1 MTKKQI
7 LELLKSSKWTHNS
20 KNDLFTDDESSETLA
35 IWDKDHAFTIHGVR
49 NIFLKDNIVLV
60 VTQMRPSL
68 KYNIQFDAIE
78 PVLNNSMKYMFREE
92 LLRNKKEHN
101 EFLKG

>member
-1 MTKKQI
+1 MTKEQI
-7 LELLKSSKWTHNS
+7 IELLKSSKWTPSNV
-20 KNDLFTDDESSETLA
+20 KLFVGDEFSQTIA
-35 IWDKDHAFTIHGVR
+35 IWDKDHAFAIHGVR

-78 PVLNNSMKYMFREE
+78 PVLNNSMKYMFGEE